1 MSNQSFKSWLQDQI
15 RTALSKP
22 VTPPPFIFWCDPR
35 RQWRELLHKTWG
47 DEIELWTD
55 ESHELLLRHRFVK
68 EERRPRV
75 IWIPRG
81 RSALSYLRV
90 FEGEARFWEM
100 NLLEAL
106 REYGVEISRSQED
119 EFREDL
125 LAYALAKVD
134 EPLSRWKTITPDEL
148 ISTELILATLADP
161 GKPIEDRIGD
171 EKGFEPNLAI
181 AESRRKWLAA
191 IYNVKPSQILSIPT
205 ITRRPF

>member
-1 MSNQSFKSWLQDQI
+1 MNDWSLKNWLQDQI
-15 RTALSKP
+15 RMVLSKP
-22 VTPPPFIFWCDPR
+22 DTPAPFIIWCDPQR
-35 RQWRELLHKTWG
+35 HWRELLLKSCG
-47 DEIELWTD
+47 DEIELWAD
-55 ESHELLLRHRFVK
+55 DCPELLLRHQFATQ
-68 EERRPRV
+68 ERRPRV
-75 IWIPRG
+75 LWVPRC
-81 RSALSYLRV
+81 RADLSYLRA

-106 REYGVEISRSQED
+106 REYGVEISRNQED